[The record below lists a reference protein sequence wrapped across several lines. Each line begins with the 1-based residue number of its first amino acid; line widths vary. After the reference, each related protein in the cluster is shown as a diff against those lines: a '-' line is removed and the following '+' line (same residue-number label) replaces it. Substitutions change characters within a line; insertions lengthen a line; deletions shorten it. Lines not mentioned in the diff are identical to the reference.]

1 MENKKSFVMY
11 DNWATLISNLPTEQA
26 GQLIQAMCAFQLGQ
40 EPQIEDQ
47 AVKAMFIMIR
57 GKMEEDS
64 RNYAE
69 KCANAKAS
77 IQTRYQKKSEDL
89 RTNTNVEDESTNV
102 YERIRTK
109 GDTDTDTDTD
119 TETDTENDTET
130 DKVLPSTTD
139 LPEGNDIPG
148 VKTQECNYQ
157 GVVDAFNETCVSLP
171 RVKSL
176 SEARKKA
183 IKARLRQYSMD
194 DLRTAFTKVEAL
206 PFLKGQNDRNWA
218 ATFDWVMKDTN
229 LAKILDGNYDPRGH
243 PQTQRASPGGK
254 SYAEQHDE
262 VTRWL
267 YDKAGGDP
275 AVFGR

>member
-1 MENKKSFVMY
+1 MESKKSFVMY

-69 KCANAKAS
+69 KCAKAKAS

-109 GDTDTDTDTD
+109 GDTE

-139 LPEGNDIPG
+139 LPEDNDIPG
-148 VKTQECNYQ
+148 DKTRECNYQ

-171 RVKSL
+171 HVSTI
-176 SEARKKA
+176 SDARKKA
-183 IKARLRQYSMD
+183 IRARVRQYGMD
-194 DLRTAFTKVEAL
+194 NILKAFQKAEAST
-206 PFLKGQNDRNWA
+206 FMKGGNKRNWTA
-218 ATFDWVMKDTN
+218 KFDWIMN
-229 LAKILDGNYDPRGH
+229 GNNMAKILDGNYDDDPNAGQEARGQ
-243 PQTQRASPGGK
+243 PQRASPGYQ

-262 VTRWL
+262 VTRYL
-267 YDKAGGDP
+267 YEKAGGNP
-275 AVFGR
+275 ELFGR

>member
-1 MENKKSFVMY
+1 MESKKSFVMY

-69 KCANAKAS
+69 KCAKAKAS

-109 GDTDTDTDTD
+109 GDTE

-139 LPEGNDIPG
+139 LPEDNDIPG
-148 VKTQECNYQ
+148 DKTRECNYQ

-183 IKARLRQYSMD
+183 IRARLRQYSMD
-194 DLRTAFTKVEAL
+194 DLRTAFSKVEAS
-206 PFLKGQNDRNWA
+206 PFLKGQNDRNWS
-218 ATFDWVMKDTN
+218 ATFDWILKDTN

-243 PQTQRASPGGK
+243 PQPQRASPGGR
-254 SYAEQHDE
+254 SYAEQHDD

-267 YDKAGGDP
+267 YEQAGGDP
-275 AVFGR
+275 AMFGR